1 MFGVWCVYMCARA
14 REHVCVCSVCSF
26 GIGALSRL
34 HNGHYSLENHCPGV
48 ILKLKSNVVVDGC
61 EKAHLGRIDLPA
73 AGNQAGD
80 RIVGVAFGTD
90 GRGLEVLDL

>member
-1 MFGVWCVYMCARA
+1 MCACA

-34 HNGHYSLENHCPGV
+34 HNRHYSLENHCADKLFLCALV
-48 ILKLKSNVVVDGC
+48 LKLKSNVVVDSC
-61 EKAHLGRIDLPA
+61 EKAHLGRIDLRV

-80 RIVGVAFGTD
+80 RIVGAD
-90 GRGLEVLDL
+90 GRGFEVLDLWAVNR